1 MNRRTVI
8 ALPLVCLTLHSSL
21 ASRAANVYPATAT
34 VTAAMHMAD
43 QAKAAKVITYGQGVD
58 LIVKALGLNI
68 DNIRFIKEPK
78 ATDYCEFADNKAS
91 YAQSVIIAANNGI
104 TLDRKQRFNT
114 PMTREQFALALE
126 EAIEHTGPYPMNMMW
141 INIGDAAAFVNK
153 DKANNA
159 VQALVKFGV
168 VALERGNFR
177 PKANVTPAE
186 ANAMVAKAAKFV
198 KEHKE
203 RMEEHQQQ
211 GQVTVTSTPVNAQVN
226 SVVLS
231 RGSQPNSG
239 YQIAITGID
248 FAEGTATVRYKLTNP
263 EPGKMYMQMITEPKA
278 ETFVGSA
285 YKVVLQQ
292 DK

>member
-8 ALPLVCLTLHSSL
+8 ALPLVCLTLHSTLVSQ
-21 ASRAANVYPATAT
+21 AANVYPATETIA
-34 VTAAMHMAD
+34 AAMSVAEPPN
-43 QAKAAKVITYGQGVD
+43 AAKVITYGQGID
-58 LIVKALGLNI
+58 LIVKGLGLNI

-78 ATDYCEFADNKAS
+78 ATDYCQYADNKAS

-153 DKANNA
+153 DKSNNA
-159 VQALVKFGV
+159 VQALIKFGV
-168 VALERGNFR
+168 VKLERNNFR
-177 PKANVTPAE
+177 PRANVTPAE
-186 ANAMVAKAAKFV
+186 ANAMVAKAAAFI
-198 KEHKE
+198 KEHKQ
-203 RMEEHQQQ
+203 RVEEHQQQ
-211 GQVTVTSTPVNAQVN
+211 SEVTVTTTPVNAQVN

-231 RGSQPNSG
+231 RGSKPNSG

-248 FAEGTATVRYKLTNP
+248 FSEGTATVRYKLSNP
-263 EPGKMYMQMITEPKA
+263 EEGKMYMQVITEPKA

-285 YKVVLQQ
+285 YKVVLQE

>member
-21 ASRAANVYPATAT
+21 ASRAASVYPATAT
-34 VTAAMHMAD
+34 VTEAMHMAD
-43 QAKAAKVITYGQGVD
+43 QAKAAKVITYGQGID

-91 YAQSVIIAANNGI
+91 YASSVIIAANNGI

-141 INIGDAAAFVNK
+141 INIGDATAFVNK

-168 VALERGNFR
+168 VALEKGNFR

-186 ANAMVAKAAKFV
+186 ANAMVGKAAKFV

-203 RMEEHQQQ
+203 RVEEHQQQ
-211 GQVTVTSTPVNAQVN
+211 RQVTVTSTPVNAQVN

-285 YKVVLQQ
+285 YKVVLQE